1 MSRFVLSNEA
11 LIELDD
17 IWEYIARDNIEA
29 ASRWIGKLL
38 DACEML
44 AENPHAGH
52 SMPEIA
58 NRSALFWP
66 VGKYIIVYRPLRDHI
81 EILAVTQG
89 SRDIPTYLRKRP

>member
-1 MSRFVLSNEA
+1 
-11 LIELDD
+11 
-17 IWEYIARDNIEA
+17 
-29 ASRWIGKLL
+29 
-38 DACEML
+38 
-44 AENPHAGH
+44 
-52 SMPEIA
+52 MPEIA